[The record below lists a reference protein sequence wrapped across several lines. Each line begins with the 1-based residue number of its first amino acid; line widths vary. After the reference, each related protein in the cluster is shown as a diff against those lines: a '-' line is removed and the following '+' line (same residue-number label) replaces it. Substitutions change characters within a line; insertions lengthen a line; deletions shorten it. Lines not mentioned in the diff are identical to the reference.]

1 MNTAGPIQPTMSG
14 VALSDGSLA
23 KLCYDYVIPTAISTV
38 CHPFVCARTLMM
50 VIAFFSIH
58 SAFYSWVMSLSRPR
72 SEGTL
77 LDCGDTCIRMFLTI
91 VCVFL
96 QITKFLVGH
105 LREDVGLFPIF
116 TVGLPASII
125 GSAIKSSVCESY
137 LRVSCMWAF
146 FLT

>member
-1 MNTAGPIQPTMSG
+1 M
-14 VALSDGSLA
+14 
-23 KLCYDYVIPTAISTV
+23 Y
-38 CHPFVCARTLMM
+38 
-50 VIAFFSIH
+50 
-58 SAFYSWVMSLSRPR
+58 
-72 SEGTL
+72 
-77 LDCGDTCIRMFLTI
+77 
-91 VCVFL
+91 FL

-146 FLT
+146 FSHEHSAIVTRTLVFLFILEEVLGTSKYF